1 MRPKLAIFAVAIA
14 TAITA
19 VSGGVGA
26 EQRRSTVTNSFNEA
40 SLLQAFE
47 AAKTG
52 DYGPLGALPAPTAA
66 AIPALDRL
74 LADNNET
81 VRREAV
87 TMLGR
92 IDDPAVAP
100 ALAGALADPV
110 DDVATRAAAAIY
122 RLGPDAMQPGVGD
135 QIRKAIEN
143 GLTAGGAILM
153 LAHDPATE
161 ETITVLQELRDA
173 KGDELTEVFPS
184 SPTVSVGLM
193 ADTALAKLGEARA
206 EDRLIAAAGSGDL
219 ATAELLLSALR
230 EIDSPRVIE
239 VLAAVTL
246 ADTRLVQGDAP
257 SGAETG
263 MRLADLAA
271 TRFAARF
278 DLAAGIDDM
287 ADERLP
293 DETIEAVQAELENY
307 LAAAR

>member
-1 MRPKLAIFAVAIA
+1 MRWKLAIVAVAIA
-14 TAITA
+14 TATA
-19 VSGGVGA
+19 VVSGGVGA
-26 EQRRSTVTNSFNEA
+26 EQSRSPVTGSFNEA

-66 AIPALDRL
+66 AIPALERL
-74 LADNNET
+74 LADNDET

-92 IDDPAVAP
+92 IDDPAAVP
-100 ALAGALADPV
+100 VLAAALADPV
-110 DDVATRAAAAIY
+110 DDVATRASAAIY

-135 QIRKAIEN
+135 QIRKAVEN
-143 GLTAGGAILM
+143 GLTAGGAILI

-161 ETITVLQELRDA
+161 ETITVLQKLRDA
-173 KGDELTEVFPS
+173 KGDELTEVFTS
-184 SPTVSVGLM
+184 SSAVSIGLM
-193 ADTALAKLGEARA
+193 ADTALAKLGEVRAR
-206 EDRLIAAAGSGDL
+206 DNLIAAAGSGDL
-219 ATAELLLSALR
+219 PTVEFLLSALR
-230 EIDSPRVIE
+230 EIDSPHVIE
-239 VLAAVTL
+239 ALAAVTL
-246 ADTRLVQGDAP
+246 TDTRPVQGDAP

-278 DLAAGIDDM
+278 NLDADIDGM

-293 DETIEAVQAELENY
+293 DQTIETIKAELENY
-307 LAAAR
+307 IAAAK

>member
-1 MRPKLAIFAVAIA
+1 MRWKLAIVAVAIA
-14 TAITA
+14 TAITV

-40 SLLQAFE
+40 SLFQAFE
-47 AAKTG
+47 AVKTG
-52 DYGPLGALPAPTAA
+52 DYGPLGQLPAPTAA
-66 AIPALDRL
+66 AISALERL

-92 IDDPAVAP
+92 IDDPATAP
-100 ALAGALADPV
+100 VLAGALSDPV
-110 DDVATRAAAAIY
+110 DDIATRAAAAIY
-122 RLGPDAMQPGVGD
+122 RLGPDAIQPGVGD
-135 QIRKAIEN
+135 QIRKAVEN
-143 GLTAGGAILM
+143 GLTAGGAILI

-161 ETITVLQELRDA
+161 ETIAVLRELRDA
-173 KGDELTEVFPS
+173 RGDELTEVSPPS
-184 SPTVSVGLM
+184 PAVSMGLM
-193 ADTALAKLGEARA
+193 VDTALAKLGDAQA
-206 EDRLIAAAGSGDL
+206 EDRLTAAAGSGDL
-219 ATAELLLSALR
+219 ATAEFLLSALR

-239 VLAAVTL
+239 ALAAVTL
-246 ADTRLVQGDAP
+246 ADSRPVQGDAP

-278 DLAAGIDDM
+278 DLAAGIDDL

-293 DETIEAVQAELENY
+293 DQTIEAVKAELENY

>member
-1 MRPKLAIFAVAIA
+1 MRRKPAIIAVAIA
-14 TAITA
+14 TAITV

-26 EQRRSTVTNSFNEA
+26 EQRRSTVTNSFDETG
-40 SLLQAFE
+40 LLQAFE

-52 DYGPLGALPAPTAA
+52 DYEPLGALPAPTAA

-92 IDDPAVAP
+92 IDDPAA
-100 ALAGALADPV
+100 ALVLSGALADPV

-122 RLGPDAMQPGVGD
+122 RLGPDAMQPGVGE
-135 QIRKAIEN
+135 QIRKAVEN
-143 GLTAGGAILM
+143 GLTAGGAILI
-153 LAHDPATE
+153 LAHDAASE
-161 ETITVLQELRDA
+161 ETIEALQVLREA
-173 KGDELTEVFPS
+173 KGDELSEVFPS
-184 SPTVSVGLM
+184 SPAVSVGLM
-193 ADTALAKLGEARA
+193 ADTALAKLGDAQA
-206 EDRLIAAAGSGDL
+206 KDRLIAAAGSGDL
-219 ATAELLLSALR
+219 PTAEFLLSALR

-239 VLAAVTL
+239 ALAAVTL
-246 ADTRLVQGDAP
+246 ADSRPVQGDAP

-263 MRLADLAA
+263 MRLSDLAA

-293 DETIEAVQAELENY
+293 DETIEAVKAELENY